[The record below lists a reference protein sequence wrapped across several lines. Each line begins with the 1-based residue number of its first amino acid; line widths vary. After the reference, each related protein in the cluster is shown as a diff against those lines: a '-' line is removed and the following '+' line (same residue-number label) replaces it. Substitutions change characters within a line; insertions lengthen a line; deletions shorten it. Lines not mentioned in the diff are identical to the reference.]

1 MSDAHDRQLRRRV
14 LQSLLA
20 SPALAALGS
29 TVKAFGQD
37 ADPLIASADQALDVF
52 DFERLARERLPP
64 AHWGYLATGV
74 DGDATLRANT
84 AGFANY
90 SLRVRRMVDLSRIDT
105 SVNLFGTT
113 WETPIFLD
121 PVGSQRAFHPDGELA
136 TARAARTKKH
146 LQVLSTVA
154 STSVE
159 DATAA
164 RGAPIWYQL
173 YPTDQWPVTQAL
185 VRRAETAGCPV
196 IALTVDLQGGSNR
209 VTAARAVPR
218 DPRDCTMCHTSK
230 PPQWFEDMARKPM
243 FRGLDLSAVTD
254 MTPIGMTWDY
264 LKRLRDIWPR
274 KLIIKGIVTREDAEL
289 AVEHGVDGI
298 LVSNHGGRAEDSGRA
313 SIDSLVEVVAGVRG
327 RVPVL
332 MDGGVRRGTD
342 VLKALALGAT
352 AVGIGRPY
360 IWGLASFGQEGVEK
374 VLDIL
379 RNELVLAMRQ
389 AGTRSVAEI
398 NRSFVAEN
406 GHR

>member
-1 MSDAHDRQLRRRV
+1 MTTSRQTRRRV
-14 LQSLLA
+14 LQSMLA
-20 SPALAALGS
+20 GPVLAGLGPTVRALGQD
-29 TVKAFGQD
+29 QD
-37 ADPLIASADQALDVF
+37 ALITAADQALDVF
-52 DFERLARERLPP
+52 DFERVASKALPP

-74 DGDATLRANT
+74 DGDETLHANR

-90 SLRVRRMVDLSRIDT
+90 SLRVRRMVDLGKIDM

-136 TARAARTKKH
+136 SARAARSKKH

-159 DATAA
+159 DVTAA

-173 YPTDQWPVTQAL
+173 YPTDHWPVTQTL
-185 VRRAETAGCPV
+185 VRRAEVAGCPV
-196 IALTVDLQGGSNR
+196 LALTVDLQGGSNR
-209 VTAARAVPR
+209 VTAARSVPR
-218 DPRDCTMCHTSK
+218 DPRDCTACHTRK

-254 MTPIGMTWDY
+254 MTPISMNWDY
-264 LKRLRDIWPR
+264 IRRLRDIWPR
-274 KLIIKGIVTREDAEL
+274 KLVIKGIVTREDAEL
-289 AVEHGVDGI
+289 AVEHGLDGV

-332 MDGGVRRGTD
+332 VDGGFRRGTD
-342 VLKALALGAT
+342 VFKALALGAT

-360 IWGLASFGQEGVEK
+360 IWGLASFGQAGVER
-374 VLDIL
+374 VLEIL
-379 RNELVLAMRQ
+379 REELLIAMRQ
-389 AGTRSVAEI
+389 AGTRNIAEI
-398 NRSFVAEN
+398 NPSLVVDGRRA
-406 GHR
+406 